1 MDRRSDAKDL
11 PFRENKVT
19 TTSKLEERIFIAG
32 FGGQGVMVLGK
43 ILAWAGLR
51 EKWVVSWLPSYGAE
65 MRGGTAH
72 CFVRLASQKIGS
84 PTFAYPTIAFIFNQ
98 LSWDK
103 FTSKV
108 RKAKLVIVNSSL
120 VKSRYFSPN
129 VNLIPLNQL
138 ALEVGSLKL
147 VNTVALGFFLKKR
160 KLLKLSTVEIVLKS
174 FFKEKEIVEMN
185 LKALRVGINYG

>member
-1 MDRRSDAKDL
+1 MDRRSDAKDFSL
-11 PFRENKVT
+11 RKDKIITP
-19 TTSKLEERIFIAG
+19 SKLEEKIFIAG

-43 ILAWAGLR
+43 ILAWAGLK
-51 EKWVVSWLPSYGAE
+51 EKKVVSWLPSYGAE

-72 CFVRLASQKIGS
+72 CFVRLASEKIGS

-103 FTSKV
+103 FTPKV

-120 VKSRYFSPN
+120 VKSKNFPPN
-129 VNLIPLNQL
+129 VSLIPLNQL
-138 ALEVGSLKL
+138 ALEGGSLKL

-160 KLLKLSTVEIVLKS
+160 KLLKLSTVEIVLKN
-174 FFKEKEIVEMN
+174 FFKEREIVEMN
-185 LKALRVGINYG
+185 LRALQVGISYG